1 MDLQKKLD
9 DWVSRGA
16 HEEPKSEQ
24 VLSHKLAP
32 HLIHLSHFRSTHALE
47 KSIIYQGLQP
57 DITAVTYGYEYGCPI
72 DPGAPSV
79 EPQARAVV
87 WNLGGCVHYEGILDM
102 LRNHPLLSRADFYF
116 LPAVDIGMARS
127 ENRNV
132 ARSLALELGCY
143 YYYANCY
150 LNVPPPKAKENPNP
164 LGLEGNAILSRYP
177 LTNLRIVPL
186 INSVDPMRGPIKKI
200 GCEKALLA
208 DIKRGD
214 KTLTLACVR
223 LAGLSSQAQRAQQM
237 AGILQ
242 QFSDEGIQHPTLVAG
257 DFKTSTY
264 NCRTPLNFF
273 LSVFNKYFRGAD
285 YIREEHHTFPEKH
298 FARELFDVLKNHGF
312 HYEDLNELG
321 TGTVNGEVQ
330 DIFTFPILNRP
341 WFRRLIKTML
351 GGEGGPL
358 TLKYD
363 WFAANDKIRA
373 SSLPQAE
380 HPKVLQNL
388 FHDGTRLSVHDP
400 ILLDFES

>member
-1 MDLQKKLD
+1 MD
-9 DWVSRGA
+9 DWLSRGTDK
-16 HEEPKSEQ
+16 ELQGEQ
-24 VLSHKLAP
+24 VLSHKLTP
-32 HLIHLSHFRSTHALE
+32 HLMHLAHFRSTRALE

-57 DITAVTYGYEYGCPI
+57 DITAVTYGYEYGCPM
-72 DPGAPSV
+72 DPSV
-79 EPQARAVV
+79 PGTGPQARAVV
-87 WNLGGCVHYEGILDM
+87 WNLGGCLHYEGILDT

-150 LNVPPPKAKENPNP
+150 LNLPSLKAKENPNP

-177 LTNLRIVPL
+177 LTNLRIVSL
-186 INSVDPMRGPIKKI
+186 ANSVDPMRGATKKI
-200 GCEKALLA
+200 GCDKVLLA
-208 DIKRGD
+208 DVKLGE
-214 KTLTLACVR
+214 KMLTLACVR

-237 AGILQ
+237 ASILKR
-242 QFSDEGIQHPTLVAG
+242 FSDERIQHAILVAG

-264 NCRTPLNFF
+264 NCRAPLNFF
-273 LSVFNKYFRGAD
+273 FSVFNKYFRGAD

-298 FARELFDVLKNHGF
+298 FARQLFDVLKSHGF

-330 DIFTFPILNRP
+330 DIFTFAVLNRS
-341 WFRRLIKTML
+341 WFRHLVKIML
-351 GGEGGPL
+351 GGEGKPL

-363 WFAANDKIRA
+363 WFAANDQINV

-380 HPKVLQNL
+380 HPKVLQHL
-388 FHDGTRLSVHDP
+388 FHNGQSLSLHDP
-400 ILLDFES
+400 ILLDFETVSKN